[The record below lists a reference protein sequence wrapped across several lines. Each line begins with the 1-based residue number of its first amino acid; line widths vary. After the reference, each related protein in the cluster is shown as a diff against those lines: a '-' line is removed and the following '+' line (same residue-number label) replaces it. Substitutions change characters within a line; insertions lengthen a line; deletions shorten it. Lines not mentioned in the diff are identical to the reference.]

1 MSGDELFFLCETNLD
16 EVLTSADGLKPDV
29 LIVDSVQT
37 LFTEDK
43 QASPGSVTQVK
54 DCTMRLMQYCKSSGV
69 TVFIVGHINKEGVI
83 AGPKVLEHMV
93 DCVLYFEGESHTS
106 YRLLRAAKNRFG
118 STNEIG
124 VFEMADTG
132 LTEVPNPSEM
142 LLSGRPLGTSGTCVA
157 CVMEGTRPI
166 LAEVQ
171 ALVSPTTLSVPRRS
185 CNGFDYNR
193 AAMLLAVLEKRGGL
207 HFSNAD
213 VYLNVI
219 GGLRLDEPAADLP
232 VLLAAASA
240 YRDKPIA
247 DTMTAI
253 GEVGLSG
260 EIRSVR
266 QLELRL
272 TEIHR
277 LGFTHCIIPRSQGR
291 TRSAPRRDFGCCARE
306 ISARRSPSR
315 CKKRGQAMPNLNYL
329 MRVVRG
335 ARFDK
340 MKPILETV
348 KEKSG
353 HSKARTFLSILWCS
367 VRYGAGYYDYAM
379 FGFYAMNGRQRD
391 TYLTRMRN
399 KKVLQAM
406 NDYSYAEEFD
416 DKNRFNKR
424 FAPYLRRRTLNGE
437 TATAQEL
444 AAFCAGQEAIFA
456 KPNHG
461 DSGRGVEKLRVAD
474 FPDAE
479 AMLDYL
485 HAHGLTVLEQVLAQH
500 PQIAALHPSSVNTL
514 RILTDVVGEDV
525 I

>member
-1 MSGDELFFLCETNLD
+1 MKAKTVFFCTNCGNETAKWAGRCPSCGQWNTLEEYTPPAASTGRKAAAPAARATAVSRPKRLSEIQPEEASRFSTGMGELDRVLGGGAVRGSLVLVSGAPGIGKSTLLLQICQKITEQQRVLYVSGEESASQLKLRAERLHVSGDELFFLCETNLD

-277 LGFTHCIIPRSQGR
+277 LGFTHCIIPRSGTDALR
-291 TRSAPRRDFGCCARE
+291 APEGLRLLRAR
-306 ISARRSPSR
+306 
-315 CKKRGQAMPNLNYL
+315 NL
-329 MRVVRG
+329 
-335 ARFDK
+335 
-340 MKPILETV
+340 
-348 KEKSG
+348 S
-353 HSKARTFLSILWCS
+353 
-367 VRYGAGYYDYAM
+367 
-379 FGFYAMNGRQRD
+379 
-391 TYLTRMRN
+391 
-399 KKVLQAM
+399 
-406 NDYSYAEEFD
+406 
-416 DKNRFNKR
+416 
-424 FAPYLRRRTLNGE
+424 
-437 TATAQEL
+437 
-444 AAFCAGQEAIFA
+444 EAIA
-456 KPNHG
+456 
-461 DSGRGVEKLRVAD
+461 VA
-474 FPDAE
+474 
-479 AMLDYL
+479 L
-485 HAHGLTVLEQVLAQH
+485 
-500 PQIAALHPSSVNTL
+500 
-514 RILTDVVGEDV
+514 
-525 I
+525 